1 MNHIPNLFPKLCD
14 TNRTRYCNVQTD
26 ADLAHQVDKADV
38 SVLLDVE
45 GSRGGGG
52 SVPWVLG
59 TSHMSSLEK
68 LQE

>member
-1 MNHIPNLFPKLCD
+1 M
-14 TNRTRYCNVQTD
+14 QTD
-26 ADLAHQVDKADV
+26 ADLAHQVEKADV

-45 GSRGGGG
+45 GSRGGGFA
-52 SVPWVLG
+52 PWVLG